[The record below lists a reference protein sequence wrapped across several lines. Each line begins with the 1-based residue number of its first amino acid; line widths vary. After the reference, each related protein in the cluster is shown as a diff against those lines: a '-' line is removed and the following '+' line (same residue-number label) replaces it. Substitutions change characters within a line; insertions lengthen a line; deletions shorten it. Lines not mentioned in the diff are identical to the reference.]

1 MSEIILGATIH
12 PLAAMFPLLEGEE
25 FEQLV
30 ESIDKHGIQTP
41 ILLLHHPPGHPYHKK
56 GQPFVVVDGRNRLRA
71 WERLANQ
78 GKVDRDYWINY
89 VTPLSYDGDPN
100 DEAYI
105 RQRILA
111 ANIHR
116 RHLTPDQRA
125 AIMLRLTGQQIR
137 KQTAEVKK
145 ASTAKA
151 RAAKSVRPNPD
162 EQKKRDAKK
171 ENANSAAGQLAAAAK
186 VGRHTAANAIAVSKA
201 EESGK
206 LPPGTMKAVEDGA
219 TTLAKAKK
227 KAKASSVDTSGPRE
241 LKSPKSAG
249 YALQTVRALGRYLE
263 SLTLDQER
271 VNEELSRIKEYR
283 HWEVL
288 GFANEKELFASHGID
303 AEKLERYSTA
313 IESLS
318 LTQHVEQLAD
328 YLAPFV
334 RSLKDISGDQWQ
346 EADRSSRRRLL
357 VEIDTLAAMLRNAD
371 KE

>member
-41 ILLLHHPPGHPYHKK
+41 ILLLHHPPGHPSHKK
-56 GQPFVVVDGRNRLRA
+56 GQPLVVVDGRNRLRA

-78 GKVDRDYWINY
+78 GKVDREYWTNY

-125 AIMLRLTGQQIR
+125 AIMLRLTGEQIS
-137 KQTAEVKK
+137 KQTAE
-145 ASTAKA
+145 AKA
-151 RAAKSVRPNPD
+151 KTQPKKGSKVTQSAGQP
-162 EQKKRDAKK
+162 KKRDKK
-171 ENANSAAGQLAAAAK
+171 SDHANSAAGQLAAAAK
-186 VGRHTAANAIAVSKA
+186 VGRHTAANAIAVAKA
-201 EESGK
+201 EEAGE

-227 KAKASSVDTSGPRE
+227 KAASKKPSGDLLKHDAILTNWRTYPVGSVERA
-241 LKSPKSAG
+241 K
-249 YALQTVRALGRYLE
+249 ALGLE
-263 SLTLDQER
+263 VR
-271 VNEELSRIKEYR
+271 SRFKDLEAAFQLWHSTCEIVAKEKS
-283 HWEVL
+283 WEVL
-288 GFANEKELFASHGID
+288 GLKSQEDF
-303 AEKLERYSTA
+303 
-313 IESLS
+313 IEAA
-318 LTQHVEQLAD
+318 TGE
-328 YLAPFV
+328 P
-334 RSLKDISGDQWQ
+334 LKYIG
-346 EADRSSRRRLL
+346 R
-357 VEIDTLAAMLRNAD
+357 
-371 KE
+371 

>member
-1 MSEIILGATIH
+1 
-12 PLAAMFPLLEGEE
+12 
-25 FEQLV
+25 
-30 ESIDKHGIQTP
+30 
-41 ILLLHHPPGHPYHKK
+41 
-56 GQPFVVVDGRNRLRA
+56 
-71 WERLANQ
+71 
-78 GKVDRDYWINY
+78 
-89 VTPLSYDGDPN
+89 
-100 DEAYI
+100 
-105 RQRILA
+105 
-111 ANIHR
+111 
-116 RHLTPDQRA
+116 
-125 AIMLRLTGQQIR
+125 MLRLTGQQIR